1 MEHLSVL
8 PLKTVELLAPP
19 PQARILDA
27 TLGLGGHAAA
37 LLEAAGPQAR
47 LLGLD
52 RDQSSLDEAG
62 HRLARF
68 AGRVFF
74 KHADFR
80 GMAKA
85 AQDGAV
91 AQPGGFDT
99 LLMDLG
105 VSSPQLDRAE
115 RGFSF
120 MQDGPLDMRMDLSGG
135 ITAAEWIDAA
145 DEASLTRALFE
156 YGEEREARRIARA
169 ILKGRP
175 FTRTLQLAQAVE
187 KAAPRRGERIHPAT
201 RTFQA
206 LRIVVNDELA
216 ALREALPQALALLK
230 PGGRMAVISFHSLED
245 RLVKQFMA
253 TEAKGCLCPP
263 ELPACRCGHSA
274 SLKILTRKPVTAGDE
289 ELRANPRSRSAKLRV
304 AEKLPAPQE
313 GS

>member
-1 MEHLSVL
+1 VEHLSVL
-8 PLKTVELLAPP
+8 PLETVALLAPP
-19 PQARILDA
+19 PKARILDA

-37 LLEAAGPQAR
+37 LLEAGGPEAR

-52 RDQSSLDEAG
+52 QDLDSLAEAG
-62 HRLARF
+62 RRLSRF
-68 AGRVFF
+68 EGRISLR
-74 KHADFR
+74 HANFR
-80 GMAKA
+80 AMAQEA
-85 AQDGAV
+85 LQDG
-91 AQPGGFDT
+91 PGGFDT

-120 MQDGPLDMRMDLSGG
+120 MQDGPLDMRMDSSTGA
-135 ITAAEWIDAA
+135 TAAEWIDAA
-145 DEASLTRALFE
+145 DEAALTRALFE

-175 FTRTLQLAQAVE
+175 FASTLQLAQAVE
-187 KAAPRRGERIHPAT
+187 RAAPRRGERLHPAT

-206 LRIVVNDELA
+206 LRIAVNDELA

-253 TEAKGCLCPP
+253 REATGCICPP
-263 ELPACRCGHSA
+263 ALPACRCGHRA
-274 SLKILTRKPVTAGDE
+274 SLKLITRKPVAASPA
-289 ELRANPRSRSAKLRV
+289 ELAANPRSRSAKLRV
-304 AEKLPAPQE
+304 AEKLPESQE